1 LTLYPGMLD
10 LRPRVP
16 RAAWDAGRAIVLA
29 GAVALVVVLLVDP
42 ADGRRVLWT
51 AVIPAL
57 PAIFFLAPGLW
68 RNLCPLATANQL
80 PRRLGFQRMRAA
92 PQWFQRWAYPISIAL
107 LLVAVPTRK
116 AFFNGSGWGSA
127 LLLAAALAGA
137 FAGGVALKGKSG
149 WCGSVCPL
157 LPVQRLYGQTP
168 FALVRNSHCEP
179 CVGCTVHCYDF
190 NPHVAQV
197 ADLHDDDRAPVRK
210 LFAGAFPGVVAGY
223 FTAPASPAAYGQV
236 ALGALV
242 GIGSLYALD
251 ALLRPPPATLTA
263 LFGGA
268 ALNLFYWYALP
279 DPAWPAN
286 LALAALTVVWLVRT
300 WRKEARLAPQLAPA
314 AASPVDT
321 VVRADSSATAAAA
334 PEAPLSEVKIG
345 ERRVAVSAGTTL
357 LEVAERSGVPL
368 ESGCRLGMCGADPV
382 FVVSG
387 LDNLSPVADA
397 ERQTLERLGA
407 AAGTRMACSAR
418 VRGPVEFSLET
429 RRAAPGGV
437 SAEGDGDP
445 SIQCV
450 VIIGNGI
457 AGVTAADHVRRNHA
471 TCEIDLVGREPHHLY
486 NRMAIT
492 RLIYG
497 RSGMQG
503 LFLLPDSWYD
513 DNEIACW
520 LNTRVERIDLAAR
533 TVVLA
538 TGERLDYDRL
548 ILTSGSRGRV
558 PAIDGFGVPGTFA
571 LRTADDA
578 ITIRADV
585 QLHRSRE
592 AVIAG
597 GGLLGLEAAYALH
610 KLAMRVT
617 VVQRS
622 SRVLGR
628 QLDETGAAYL
638 RSYLEGLGFE
648 FLLPAEIVR
657 VHADERVRTVEL
669 SNGAELACDL
679 LLVTAGIVPNDELS
693 RNAGLAVGRGVIVDD
708 SMRTSDPHVFAA
720 GDVAEHRGVV
730 SGLWPTAVEQGRVA
744 ALTALGL
751 DAVYGAVP
759 PATLLKVTG
768 VDLTSVGRFEEEEG
782 DEVVVSKDS
791 VETRYRKLVVRDGRA
806 VGGILLGYPLEA
818 AELTAIVQER
828 REVTDLLPALRA
840 GDWGAL
846 EVDSAPAVEPAL
858 A

>member
-1 LTLYPGMLD
+1 MLD

-16 RAAWDAGRAIVLA
+16 RAAWDAGRAVVLA
-29 GAVALVVVLLVDP
+29 GAVALVVVLVVDP
-42 ADGRRVLWT
+42 TDGRRVLWR

-92 PQWFQRWAYPISIAL
+92 PRWFHQWAYPISIAL

-127 LLLAAALAGA
+127 LLLAAALVGA
-137 FAGGVALKGKSG
+137 FAGGIALKGKAG
-149 WCGSVCPL
+149 WCGSICPL

-210 LFAGAFPGVVAGY
+210 LFAGAFPGLVAGY
-223 FTAPASPAAYGQV
+223 FTAPASTAAYGHV
-236 ALGALV
+236 AVGALV
-242 GIGSLYALD
+242 GIGALYALD

-279 DPAWPAN
+279 DWAWPAN
-286 LALAALTVVWLVRT
+286 AALAALTVVWLVRT
-300 WRKEARLAPQLAPA
+300 WRKEARLAAELPPA
-314 AASPVDT
+314 AL
-321 VVRADSSATAAAA
+321 VRTDKNAAAA
-334 PEAPLSEVKIG
+334 VAAGAPLPEVKIG

-357 LEVAERSGVPL
+357 LEVAERNGVPL
-368 ESGCRLGMCGADPV
+368 EAGCRLGMCGADPV

-387 LDNLSPVADA
+387 EDNLSPVTDA
-397 ERQTLERLGA
+397 ERQTLDRLGA
-407 AAGTRMACSAR
+407 AAGTRMACCAR
-418 VRGPVEFSLET
+418 VRGPVEFSLEA
-429 RRAAPGGV
+429 RRAEPVAG
-437 SAEGDGDP
+437 AAAGDP
-445 SIQCV
+445 SIRRV
-450 VIIGNGI
+450 VVVGNGI
-457 AGVTAADHVRRNHA
+457 AGVTAADHLRRNHA
-471 TCEIDLVGREPHHLY
+471 TCEIEIVGREPHHLY

-503 LFLLPDSWYD
+503 LYLLPDSWYD
-513 DNEIACW
+513 DNGITCW
-520 LNTRVERIDLAAR
+520 LNTQVDRIDLAAR
-533 TVVLA
+533 VVVLA

-548 ILTSGSRGRV
+548 ILTSGSRGFV
-558 PAIDGFGVPGTFA
+558 PAIEGFGARGTFA

-585 QLHRSRE
+585 QRHQSRD

-597 GGLLGLEAAYALH
+597 GGLLGLETAYALH
-610 KLAMRVT
+610 KLGMRVT

-622 SRVLGR
+622 TRVLGR
-628 QLDETGAAYL
+628 QLDDTGAAYL

-648 FLLPAEIVR
+648 FAVPAEVVR
-657 VHADERVRTVEL
+657 VHADERVRSVEL
-669 SNGAELACDL
+669 STGAELACDL
-679 LLVTAGIVPNDELS
+679 LLVTAGIVPNNELS
-693 RNAGLAVGRGVIVDD
+693 RDAGLAVRRGVIVDD
-708 SMRTSDPHVFAA
+708 AMRTSDPHVFAA
-720 GDVAEHRGVV
+720 GDVAEHREVV

-744 ALTALGL
+744 ALAALGL
-751 DAVYGAVP
+751 DASYAAVP

-782 DEVVVSKDS
+782 DEVVSSEDAA
-791 VETRYRKLVVRDGRA
+791 EARYRKLVVREGRA

-828 REVTDLLPALRA
+828 RDVTGLLPALRA
-840 GDWGAL
+840 GEWRAL
-846 EVDSAPAVEPAL
+846 QADGAPAAQPAL